1 MVSQE
6 YLTELPPQLGLL
18 QNLRQ
23 LKLGGTRLSSPPA
36 ELIAQGTTAVMRFLR
51 DGVEVRPQSPLPLQL
66 RECNLFRAFNQGM
79 ERRRT
84 AMAMLLGDAGGGK
97 TTLWLSL
104 NSSSP
109 CADTPLAS
117 TDGTW
122 FL

>member
-51 DGVEVRPQSPLPLQL
+51 DGVEVRPAAVPS
-66 RECNLFRAFNQGM
+66 
-79 ERRRT
+79 
-84 AMAMLLGDAGGGK
+84 
-97 TTLWLSL
+97 
-104 NSSSP
+104 
-109 CADTPLAS
+109 
-117 TDGTW
+117 
-122 FL
+122 